1 MQHTRASLNRII
13 PKVGDG
19 LYDNERRKLLEIV
32 EDTTEGVHDTLIAAC
47 DDARYKELGGG
58 EGHRNCADNLVEG
71 LGALGWFLSS
81 LFSTSLIVACLIFLG
96 IDFRLMG
103 LLRGGIRGRDGR
115 KLSELIGNRY
125 QRPAIHAFAS

>member
-1 MQHTRASLNRII
+1 M
-13 PKVGDG
+13 
-19 LYDNERRKLLEIV
+19 EIV

-103 LLRGGIRGRDGR
+103 LLRGGTRGRDGR

-125 QRPAIHAFAS
+125 QRSAIHAFAS

>member
-47 DDARYKELGGG
+47 DDARYRELGGG

-71 LGALGWFLSS
+71 LGALGWFSLLSS
-81 LFSTSLIVACLIFLG
+81 LFSFLYLTYCFLLG
-96 IDFRLMG
+96 IS
-103 LLRGGIRGRDGR
+103 RD
-115 KLSELIGNRY
+115 
-125 QRPAIHAFAS
+125 